1 MMRKDQAQLMKAIET
16 ACVQAIRWINDCLD
30 KLDAND
36 ILEATGHVLGKQ
48 HPAYTNLKK
57 AIQDFDSAKVVTIAD
72 LLDQGRAVR
81 GVKVVTQKGTEV
93 REVSHVEQPVG
104 LKERVYLRPKGY
116 VAPGGDFDPVPYA
129 PSDLLVVGD

>member
-1 MMRKDQAQLMKAIET
+1 MRKDQAKLMKAIET
-16 ACVQAIRWINDCLD
+16 ACNTAISAMVSCFDA
-30 KLDAND
+30 LDAND
-36 ILEATGHVLGKQ
+36 LLEATGHVMGKQ
-48 HPAYTNLKK
+48 HPAYTNLQK
-57 AIQDFDSAKVVTIAD
+57 AIQDFDSARVVTIAD

-81 GVKVVTQKGTEV
+81 GVKVVTHKGAEV

-129 PSDLLVVGD
+129 PSELLVVE